1 MKKHEEMSNKELSRI
16 YHILLIISII
26 VLIVSAGILIA
37 GIVKSDDVSSIIS
50 IFAIDISI
58 VNIVDN
64 IEMCESLK
72 EGE

>member
-16 YHILLIISII
+16 NHILLIISII

-50 IFAIDISI
+50 IFVIDISI

>member
-1 MKKHEEMSNKELSRI
+1 MKKISEMSNKELSRI

-26 VLIVSAGILIA
+26 VIIVSAGILIA

-50 IFAIDISI
+50 IFAIDVSI

-72 EGE
+72 KGE